1 MKNTL
6 KTIMGAALVT
16 SMVMSCPVA
25 AKAKKGKI
33 KSVKVSNLPAK
44 TLTLKKGKSK
54 TLKFKVT
61 KSGKISKALA
71 YKSSNKKIVTVSK
84 KGKVTAKKKGKAKVT
99 AYAKANKKKKVV
111 ITVTVGTPVS
121 KIKLNKKKATLNVK
135 KTLKL
140 KATVTPKKASNKK
153 VLWKTSNKKI
163 ATVSSAGKVTAKK
176 AGKATITATA
186 ADGSGK
192 KATAKITVKKA
203 VIVYNVASLNVT
215 DPYTVTFSLN
225 KAQALDKSQVTLES
239 KTTEQA
245 NYRNTLKIKSL
256 TTTDNINYTVRLKD
270 YSAIDNRSE
279 DHNVKITVTGL
290 MNNKAPSV
298 LETLF
303 RKGKIT
309 KTVNKTLKLRIGH
322 RVSEY
327 LSNANDGSHTY
338 EVSALP
344 AGLKRDP
351 DLDGVNVY
359 GTPTV
364 TTDQAVTV
372 KETDP
377 YGNTYT
383 TNWTIKFY
391 NKDQVAV
398 DNIDDYEMPSIDS
411 HGTAD
416 LNDDTVSP
424 VYISKSL
431 DVDGGQYYTEHK
443 AATYKDVDQT
453 YTDKDGVDHKVVK
466 TDKDKKVPTGKITVT
481 VDKAKVKKE
490 DLPTVFNGEYTHTF
504 DATDLDALSKSG
516 AFVTKDD
523 ALVKDDAKT
532 VNYKDGD
539 KDFSYYD
546 ENNQEV
552 HAYKMNDG
560 YTAEYNYDVK
570 QKQEIDT
577 PEVVGQEA
585 KYTVVS
591 GNTNGLTVDEKT
603 GFISGNVSSDTS
615 FVVQVEKKNSA
626 GQPIYAQAS
635 VNIHVASATLVK
647 GTITSNNARAVPGA
661 SVTYTDNDLSSNFSS
676 SDYYNWDT
684 NTDGQYERLLRNG
697 TTYDVMVANNGAYS
711 YYANQTPAATMN
723 YTLNANVYDV
733 TLNNQTGETYYNNDL
748 DHYDFYDDNTN
759 DCYYLS
765 SKKDGGYVLVTDESA
780 LSLTNTNSDTHNET
794 LTLAN
799 GAATATITKK

>member
-61 KSGKISKALA
+61 KSGKISRALA

-163 ATVSSAGKVTAKK
+163 ATVKNGKVTAKK

-203 VIVYNVASLNVT
+203 VTVYNVASLNVT

-256 TTTDNINYTVRLKD
+256 TTTDNINYTVRLKR
-270 YSAIDNRSE
+270 YSAIDNSSE
-279 DHNVKITVTGL
+279 DNNVKITVTGL

-322 RVSEY
+322 RVSSELLSEY
-327 LSNANDGSHTY
+327 NDGSHTY

-351 DLDGVNVY
+351 DLDGVYVY

-431 DVDGGQYYTEHK
+431 DVDGGQDYTEHK

-453 YTDKDGVDHKVVK
+453 YTDKDGVAHKVVK

-603 GFISGNVSSDTS
+603 GSISGNVSSDTS

-647 GTITSNNARAVPGA
+647 GTITSNNARAVPDA
-661 SVTYTDNDLSSNFSS
+661 NVSYVDNDLSSNFSS
-676 SDYYNWDT
+676 SDYGYYT

-697 TTYDVMVANNGAYS
+697 TTYDVMVAKNGAYS

-748 DHYDFYDDNTN
+748 EYYYFYDDNTN
-759 DCYYLS
+759 DIYSLS

-780 LSLTNTNSDTHNET
+780 LSLTNTDSDTHNET

>member
-163 ATVSSAGKVTAKK
+163 ATVKNGKVTAKK

-203 VIVYNVASLNVT
+203 VTVYNVASLNVT

-256 TTTDNINYTVRLKD
+256 TTTDNINYTVRLKR
-270 YSAIDNRSE
+270 YSAIDNSSE
-279 DHNVKITVTGL
+279 DNNVKITVTGL

-322 RVSEY
+322 RVSSELLSEY
-327 LSNANDGSHTY
+327 NDGSHTY

-351 DLDGVNVY
+351 DLDGVYVY

-431 DVDGGQYYTEHK
+431 DVDGGQDYTEHK

-453 YTDKDGVDHKVVK
+453 YTDKDGVAHKVVK

-603 GFISGNVSSDTS
+603 GSISGNVSSDTS

-647 GTITSNNARAVPGA
+647 GTITSNNARAVPDA
-661 SVTYTDNDLSSNFSS
+661 NVSYVDNDLSSNFSS
-676 SDYYNWDT
+676 SDYGYYT

-697 TTYDVMVANNGAYS
+697 TTYDVMVAKNGAYS

-748 DHYDFYDDNTN
+748 EYYYFYDDNTN
-759 DCYYLS
+759 DIYSLS

-780 LSLTNTNSDTHNET
+780 LSLTNTDSDTHNET

>member
-676 SDYYNWDT
+676 SDDCYT

-711 YYANQTPAATMN
+711 YYTNQTPAATMN

-748 DHYDFYDDNTN
+748 DQYDFYDDNTN
-759 DCYYLS
+759 DYYYLS

-780 LSLTNTNSDTHNET
+780 LSLTNTDSDTHNET

>member
-351 DLDGVNVY
+351 DLDGVYVY

-453 YTDKDGVDHKVVK
+453 YTDKDGVAHKVVK

-603 GFISGNVSSDTS
+603 GSISGNVSSDTS

-647 GTITSNNARAVPGA
+647 GTITSNNARAVPDA
-661 SVTYTDNDLSSNFSS
+661 NVSYVDNDLSSNFSS
-676 SDYYNWDT
+676 SDYGYYT

-697 TTYDVMVANNGAYS
+697 TTYDVMVAKNGAYS

-748 DHYDFYDDNTN
+748 EYYYFYDDNTN
-759 DCYYLS
+759 DIYSLS

-780 LSLTNTNSDTHNET
+780 LSLTNTDSDTHNET